1 MRPLTIDKKLINNLI
16 LRLDIAHSVIMCSAA
31 ELSKLHTSKI
41 SSDDGKVFNYLVH
54 ENDAGLLTIYLHS
67 TEDNAISYKAE
78 VTPDMLSILT
88 QQSEEPAALARNLLF
103 AREPSIVWCVETSRA
118 DAKVTWKRSLA
129 EGMRLKLGSI
139 TLVAHPSASSDMLS
153 ICSAT
158 LQEETA
164 KTKVAQS
171 KCDTLEK
178 ENSQLR
184 RLAEEAVKAREL
196 LEADL
201 ISKFARLLNE
211 KKCKIRALQELLD
224 ERRAEDMNGGPGSG
238 DSDAYD
244 QDTDV
249 DSGAEGAEEAGPSS
263 RAAAPSSRA
272 APPPADDSLELD
284 GDALD
289 DPLPVRPKR
298 PAAEPA
304 RPQPPPDKRRLA
316 ECDDLLDLV

>member
-1 MRPLTIDKKLINNLI
+1 
-16 LRLDIAHSVIMCSAA
+16 MCSAA

-41 SSDDGKVFNYLVH
+41 SSDEGKVFNYLVH

-67 TEDNAISYKAE
+67 TEDNAISCKAE

-153 ICSAT
+153 ICSAA

-171 KCDTLEK
+171 KCDALEK

-211 KKCKIRALQELLD
+211 KKCKIRALQEVLD
-224 ERRAEDMNGGPGSG
+224 ERRAEDMNGAGGVGDAVPVSPEPPRSDEDADGPGSG

-249 DSGAEGAEEAGPSS
+249 DSGGEGAEEAGPSS

-272 APPPADDSLELD
+272 APPADDSLELD